1 MDPKHLYEY
10 VIIPTIDNLGLNQRG
25 AAELLLGTA
34 MVESR
39 LKYLRQLSDGPA
51 LGLFQMEPDTHDDIW
66 EHYLAWRADLRRKVE
81 TLVSHWPPGPTQMV
95 GNLWY
100 ACAMARILYRRVPV
114 RLPALCA
121 EKMAGY
127 HKKYYN
133 TYLGATKVEESI
145 PIFEEV
151 LRLTQP
157 VDS

>member
-1 MDPKHLYEY
+1 MDAKHLYEY
-10 VIIPTIDNLGLNQRG
+10 VIVPTLDNLGLNHPG

-51 LGLFQMEPDTHDDIW
+51 LGLYQMEPATHDDIW
-66 EHYLAWRADLRRKVE
+66 VNYLAWRKDYRLKIE
-81 TLVSHWPPGPTQMV
+81 TLVSHWPPGPTQLI

-100 ACAMARILYRRVPV
+100 ATAMARMLYRRVPA
-114 RLPALCA
+114 RLPGLCA
-121 EKMAGY
+121 EKMALY

-133 TYLGATKVEESI
+133 TYLGATKVEESV
-145 PIFEEV
+145 PIFEQV
-151 LRLTQP
+151 LTLMQP